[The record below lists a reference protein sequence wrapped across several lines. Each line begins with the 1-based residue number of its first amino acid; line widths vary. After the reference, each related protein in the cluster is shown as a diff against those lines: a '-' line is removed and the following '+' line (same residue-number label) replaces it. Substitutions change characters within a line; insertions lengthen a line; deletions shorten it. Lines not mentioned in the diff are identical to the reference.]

1 MAVGGGVELGHVGVG
16 VRGLAGRTDNG
27 MLTLPL
33 SVPDVPVRVIVALLG
48 VADALTESVNGSGEQ
63 SDGRTSEGGET
74 VMPAGTPPT

>member
-1 MAVGGGVELGHVGVG
+1 
-16 VRGLAGRTDNG
+16 